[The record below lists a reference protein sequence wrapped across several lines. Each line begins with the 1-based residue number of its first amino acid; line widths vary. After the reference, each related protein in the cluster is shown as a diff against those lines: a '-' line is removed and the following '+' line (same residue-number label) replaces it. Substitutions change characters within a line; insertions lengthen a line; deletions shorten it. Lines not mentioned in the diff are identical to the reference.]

1 MDEHPII
8 DIEPEKPDARVTIEE
23 RGRNFVVLRIL
34 PSELKAIGS
43 FQNSVN
49 LAFFTLTV
57 GLGVGFASNLALSHE
72 TMSDRKLWL
81 FAVLTFASFV
91 LSLYFGVRARVDR
104 QESKNRIDDILD
116 PQRANER

>member
-1 MDEHPII
+1 MDEHPINV
-8 DIEPEKPDARVTIEE
+8 EPENPDARVTIEE

-57 GLGVGFASNLALSHE
+57 GLGVGFASNLILSHE

-81 FAVLTFASFV
+81 FALLTFTSFI
-91 LSLYFGVRARVDR
+91 LSLYFAVRARVDR

-116 PQRANER
+116 PEHANER